1 MSVSS
6 VFLAICIFL
15 SIFVIYSHRSNIKRL
30 NAGTEN
36 RFGERVKI

>member
-1 MSVSS
+1 
-6 VFLAICIFL
+6 
-15 SIFVIYSHRSNIKRL
+15 VIYSHRSNIKLL